1 MRKYHQ
7 VSDALRSLVPNAKLY
22 VCDEDYDKLE
32 WDESNTDT
40 KPTKEQVEAEI
51 ERLDAEFSGNCP
63 LFSLSSISQLI
74 APSGA
79 LGSVSCVFPGYAITV
94 FSHPTQSK
102 AKSKAKNIL
111 LFIVI
116 IILSLVFESIY

>member
-51 ERLDAEFSGNCP
+51 ERLDAEFSSNSP
-63 LFSLSSISQLI
+63 FPSTPSSRIQMI
-74 APSGA
+74 VPSGA
-79 LGSVSCVFPGYAITV
+79 FGSVSCVFPG
-94 FSHPTQSK
+94 
-102 AKSKAKNIL
+102 
-111 LFIVI
+111 
-116 IILSLVFESIY
+116 